1 MFVGGGLGAGGAS
14 LGQSDGGFGPDYP
27 AGTLI
32 ANITG
37 SMAVERHDVGA
48 AFVYVGASVI
58 LSILGLIAGMFTI
71 RVLLA

>member
-1 MFVGGGLGAGGAS
+1 
-14 LGQSDGGFGPDYP
+14 
-27 AGTLI
+27 
-32 ANITG
+32 
-37 SMAVERHDVGA
+37 MAVSGLIIRQGRSSRTSRGRWRWERHDVGA